1 MSEQAKPSPPGTV
14 AFVDVNVL
22 PMDSE
27 RVCEHQT
34 LVVQD
39 GQVQALGPVDEIK
52 VPADALQIEATGAY
66 LLPGL
71 ANMHAHLI
79 EFDPDP
85 RHLIL
90 YLAHGVTTIRSLNSP
105 WETFKWQDKI
115 ESREWLG
122 PSIYL
127 SGPAIAGVPPDAGL
141 LALGLRAVLVLVAVL
156 ASALVFGILWVAM
169 RLIFGSEAGDLIVSN
184 LATPWLAVTLILAV
198 ILVWRKILPL
208 TRLAEFVIPQAAV
221 VETPSQARAAVR
233 KQANAGVN
241 FIKPY
246 DYLNKETYFATLTT
260 AKEYGM
266 YTAGHIPD
274 DPDVIGVGDALA
286 AGQDEI
292 VHMDEFTHEFWPDY
306 DPKRRGKID
315 WEIDMSLIDK
325 VADYVVDHD
334 AAVTATLVTNE
345 VVLLGLEDKE
355 SLLQERE
362 YQLIRPEMIE
372 NWRTKGRFVKWKG
385 QEEYRREHWR
395 PLLMQLTKA
404 MQDKGVLVLLGT
416 DVSVEGIVPG
426 ASAHMELELLVEA
439 GLTPFEALCC
449 GTRNANAIA
458 KRMGVDDDWGTIEVG
473 KRADLLL
480 LENNPLEEI
489 SNTQSQLGVML
500 RGRWLPKSELDQM
513 VVDFR
518 ATYD

>member
-1 MSEQAKPSPPGTV
+1 MDNHPVKSLSRMV

-27 RVCEHQT
+27 RVCENQAV
-34 LVVQD
+34 LVQE
-39 GQVQALGPVDEIK
+39 GRILAMGPVDEIEVPVEAK
-52 VPADALQIEATGAY
+52 VIKASGAY
-66 LLPGL
+66 LMPGL
-71 ANMHAHLI
+71 ADMHTHLI

-85 RHLIL
+85 RHLVL
-90 YLAHGVTTIRSLNSP
+90 YNAHGVTTIRSLNST
-105 WETFKWQDKI
+105 WETFKWRDNIK
-115 ESREWLG
+115 SGEWFG
-122 PSIYL
+122 PSIFL
-127 SGPAIAGVPPDAGL
+127 SGPAIAGVPPDEGL
-141 LALGLRAVLVLVAVL
+141 LALGLRGVLVLVSVL
-156 ASALVFGILWVAM
+156 ASALIFGIIWVAM
-169 RLIFGSEAGDLIVSN
+169 RLIFGSEVGDLFVSN
-184 LATPWLAVTLILAV
+184 LAVPWLVGTLILAV

-233 KQANAGVN
+233 KQVNAGVN

-246 DYLNKETYFATLTT
+246 DYLNRETYFATLTT

-274 DPDVIGVGDALA
+274 DPDVIDVGDALA

-292 VHMDEFTHEFWPDY
+292 VHMDEFSHEFWPNY
-306 DPKRRGKID
+306 DPKMRGKLD
-315 WEIDMSLIDK
+315 WEIDFSQIDK
-325 VADYVVDHD
+325 VVDYVVDHN

-345 VVLLGLEDKE
+345 VVLLGLEDME
-355 SLLQERE
+355 SLLQDHE
-362 YQLIRPEMIE
+362 YQLIRPGIIE
-372 NWRTKGRFVKWKG
+372 NWRTKGRFIKWKG
-385 QEEYRREHWR
+385 QEGYRRKQWR

-404 MQDKGVLVLLGT
+404 LQDRGVLLLLGT

-426 ASAHMELELLVEA
+426 ASAHKELELLVEA

-449 GTRNANAIA
+449 GTRNAGTIA
-458 KRMGVDDDWGTIEVG
+458 KRMGVDSDWGTIEVG
-473 KRADLLL
+473 NRADFML
-480 LENNPLEEI
+480 LEKNPLEEI

-513 VVDFR
+513 VTDFR